1 MKRFISIAALLACTT
16 ISIAQLRVNSNGSVS
31 ILNTISSSGT
41 LTLQTNS
48 QYDLRLRTLSSRP
61 TVIRQVYSTAYHNSG
76 QGTYLF
82 HGVISNNAT
91 DSDTPGTSIGIY
103 SRIDKANPYATVN
116 TPGVRY
122 GLCGIN
128 VNYGAAVFGST
139 SSSNV
144 SLNQPYAGYFVGDT
158 HVQGNLSVSGNV
170 SGVMLT
176 PSPISDSMSGRHA
189 TLLSRE
195 QGALSSKLEGLT
207 ATAYYYDSPNI
218 TSERLGTSTATK
230 DKSTI
235 PNNEFLVEDG
245 DSIDMPEEVIIDEAE
260 LPLNAIGKQIYAKQ
274 HYSLSADELEAI
286 FPDLV
291 YENEDGSKSIN
302 YVEMVPI
309 LVQAIGELSAK
320 VAVLEGKD
328 GAVRKVAA
336 KTTGINDV
344 DGSVE
349 VLALGQNKPNP
360 FGTSTEIEV
369 SVPESVQSAFVYV
382 YDLQGKKVQQVNLTA
397 RGRQTVQ
404 LNATSLSDGMYLYS
418 LIADGKVVE
427 TRRMIVEK

>member
-1 MKRFISIAALLACTT
+1 
-16 ISIAQLRVNSNGSVS
+16 
-31 ILNTISSSGT
+31 
-41 LTLQTNS
+41 
-48 QYDLRLRTLSSRP
+48 
-61 TVIRQVYSTAYHNSG
+61 
-76 QGTYLF
+76 
-82 HGVISNNAT
+82 
-91 DSDTPGTSIGIY
+91 
-103 SRIDKANPYATVN
+103 
-116 TPGVRY
+116 
-122 GLCGIN
+122 
-128 VNYGAAVFGST
+128 
-139 SSSNV
+139 
-144 SLNQPYAGYFVGDT
+144 
-158 HVQGNLSVSGNV
+158 
-170 SGVMLT
+170 
-176 PSPISDSMSGRHA
+176 
-189 TLLSRE
+189 
-195 QGALSSKLEGLT
+195 
-207 ATAYYYDSPNI
+207 
-218 TSERLGTSTATK
+218 
-230 DKSTI
+230 
-235 PNNEFLVEDG
+235 
-245 DSIDMPEEVIIDEAE
+245 MPEEVIIDEAE

-291 YENEDGSKSIN
+291 YENEDGTKSIN

-320 VAVLEGKD
+320 VAELEGKD
-328 GAVRKVAA
+328 STVKKVSA
-336 KTTGINDV
+336 KTTAINDV

-404 LNATSLSDGMYLYS
+404 LNAADLTDGMYLYS

>member
-31 ILNTISSSGT
+31 ILNTISSSGA

-48 QYDLRLRTLSSRP
+48 QYDLRLRTLLSRP
-61 TVIRQVYSTAYHNSG
+61 TVIRQVYSTANHNSG

-230 DKSTI
+230 NKSTI

-309 LVQAIGELSAK
+309 LVQAIGELKAEINELRGNESA
-320 VAVLEGKD
+320 
-328 GAVRKVAA
+328 RKVSA
-336 KTTGINDV
+336 KTTAINDV
-344 DGSVE
+344 EGSVE

-397 RGRQTVQ
+397 RGKQTVQ
-404 LNATSLSDGMYLYS
+404 LNAADLTDGMYLYS
-418 LIADGKVVE
+418 LIADSKVVE

>member
-31 ILNTISSSGT
+31 ILNTISSSGA

-48 QYDLRLRTLSSRP
+48 QFDLRLRTLSSRP
-61 TVIRQVYSTAYHNSG
+61 TVIRQVYSTANHNSG

-230 DKSTI
+230 NKSTI

-309 LVQAIGELSAK
+309 LVQAIGELKAEINELRGNESA
-320 VAVLEGKD
+320 
-328 GAVRKVAA
+328 RKVSA
-336 KTTGINDV
+336 KTTAINDV
-344 DGSVE
+344 EGSVE
-349 VLALGQNKPNP
+349 VLALGQNNPNP

-397 RGRQTVQ
+397 RGKQTVQ
-404 LNATSLSDGMYLYS
+404 LNAADLTDGMYLYS

>member
-31 ILNTISSSGT
+31 ILNTISSSGA

-48 QYDLRLRTLSSRP
+48 QYDLRLRTLLSRP
-61 TVIRQVYSTAYHNSG
+61 TVIRQVYSTANHNSG

-230 DKSTI
+230 NKSTI

-309 LVQAIGELSAK
+309 LVQAIGELKAEINELRGNESA
-320 VAVLEGKD
+320 
-328 GAVRKVAA
+328 RKVSA
-336 KTTGINDV
+336 KTTAINDV
-344 DGSVE
+344 EGSVE

-397 RGRQTVQ
+397 RGKQTVQ
-404 LNATSLSDGMYLYS
+404 LNAASLTDGMYLYS

>member
-1 MKRFISIAALLACTT
+1 MKRFISFAALLACTT

-31 ILNTISSSGT
+31 ILNTISSSGA

-48 QYDLRLRTLSSRP
+48 QYDLRLSTLSSRP
-61 TVIRQVYSTAYHNSG
+61 TVIRQVYSTANHNSG

-103 SRIDKANPYATVN
+103 SKIEKANPYATVN

-128 VNYGAAVFGST
+128 LNYGAAVFGST

-158 HVQGNLSVSGNV
+158 HVQGNLTVSGNV

-218 TSERLGTSTATK
+218 TSERLGTSTTTK
-230 DKSTI
+230 DKSGI
-235 PNNEFLVEDG
+235 SNNEFPVEDG
-245 DSIDMPEEVIIDEAE
+245 DSIVMPEEVIIDEAE
-260 LPLNAIGKQIYAKQ
+260 LPLNAIGQQIYSKQ

-291 YENEDGSKSIN
+291 YENEDGTKSIN

-309 LVQAIGELSAK
+309 LVQAIGELKAEINELRGNESA
-320 VAVLEGKD
+320 
-328 GAVRKVAA
+328 RKVAA

-404 LNATSLSDGMYLYS
+404 LNAANLADGMYLYS